1 MRVKRDSKMRVLVQA
16 EGSLGFFHP
25 ASVSG
30 MNTRIGLSQGLGHV
44 ACSSARPGGP
54 SGRLVQGS
62 ALDASAFPSCSELE
76 GGVGRSGRLAVP
88 S

>member
-54 SGRLVQGS
+54 SGRLVQGQR
-62 ALDASAFPSCSELE
+62 L
-76 GGVGRSGRLAVP
+76 GRLRLP
-88 S
+88 ELL